1 MIAATLDFDASAIP
15 RIDPARSLWPDV
27 RMPKRAR
34 HGWIDT
40 VPPDQATGLLAKLY
54 AAAFERV
61 GRVFNVLRIQSLR
74 PETLRISTLLY
85 REVMYGERS
94 PLSRAQREM
103 LATAVSRANA
113 CEY

>member
-1 MIAATLDFDASAIP
+1 
-15 RIDPARSLWPDV
+15 
-27 RMPKRAR
+27 MPKRAR
-34 HGWIDT
+34 HGWIAT
-40 VPPDQATGLLAKLY
+40 VAPEHAEGLLAKLY
-54 AAAFERV
+54 AAAVERA

-85 REVMYGERS
+85 REVMFGERS